1 MDATLRKNFAWALS
15 GRIGRLLFR
24 LASTLLLIR
33 WIDPDVFGRVA
44 MAVLVAELLFM
55 LLDWGLGRSM
65 IYQPQLSRREL
76 GQLQALHFFLG
87 IISALLI
94 VLGWPLVEQFF
105 RTELSNLLRWAFAA
119 RAAIM
124 LWTIMPE
131 ARLEREGLFKWMTQV
146 ELATYVL
153 GILPAL
159 YFAMGTQDELA
170 LAIREVLPALLML
183 LVLVG
188 RCPEYAH
195 LSWGWD
201 TLTKH
206 WNFGWPVTVNSIL
219 VFLSRKLDDLLIGR
233 RFGDDA
239 LGVYGRAYAL
249 LTMPFMTL
257 TRGFGRVMLPRIAR
271 DREQGLSGFNTYLS
285 GARSIAWLGYPAVTL
300 AFLLVEPFVNWWL
313 GEKWLLMIPL
323 GRIFSALALL
333 QLIGMLED
341 AVAQAAGATQQQ
353 LRQLGPWKIVLIL
366 SVVAA
371 AFLGQSVVTVAV
383 VYAVASIA
391 YYLLVIDWCSRLLG
405 GALPQVLHVLL
416 QPLLAAVMAA
426 VPCWLLLEYSGWEGW
441 YLLLAGGLTYL
452 AALLPLWRYLWPNAW
467 REILQPWI
475 SKITGFF

>member
-1 MDATLRKNFAWALS
+1 MDATLRKNFGWALS

-44 MAVLVAELLFM
+44 MAVLVAEFLFM

-65 IYQPQLSRREL
+65 IYQPQLSKREL
-76 GQLQALHFFLG
+76 GQLQALHFLLG
-87 IISALLI
+87 IGSALLI
-94 VLGWPLVEQFF
+94 GLGWPLVEQFF
-105 RTELSNLLRWAFAA
+105 RTELSDLLRWAFAG

-146 ELATYVL
+146 ELATYVI

-159 YFAMGTQDELA
+159 YFAMGVQDELA

-183 LVLVG
+183 LVLIA
-188 RCPEYAH
+188 RRPDYAY
-195 LSWGWD
+195 LSFGWD
-201 TLTKH
+201 TLSKH
-206 WNFGWPVTVNSIL
+206 WNFGWPVTVNSVL
-219 VFLSRKLDDLLIGR
+219 VFMSRKLDDLLIGR
-233 RFGDDA
+233 RFGDDQ
-239 LGVYGRAYAL
+239 LGIYGRAYAL

-271 DREQGLSGFNTYLS
+271 DREQGLNGFQTYLS

-341 AVAQAAGATQQQ
+341 AVAQAAGATQRQ
-353 LRQLGPWKIVLIL
+353 LRQLGPWKIALIL

-371 AFLGQSVVTVAV
+371 ATLGKSVVTVAI
-383 VYAVASIA
+383 VYALASIA
-391 YYLLVIDWCSRLLG
+391 YYLLVINWCSRLLG
-405 GALPQVLHVLL
+405 GSLPQVLRELL
-416 QPLLAAVMAA
+416 QPLVAATLAAVPA
-426 VPCWLLLEYSGWEGW
+426 WLVLEYSGWSGIMV
-441 YLLLAGGLTYL
+441 LAAGGLTYL
-452 AALLPLWRYLWPNAW
+452 VVLLPLWRYLWPSAW

-475 SKITGFF
+475 SRLTKFF